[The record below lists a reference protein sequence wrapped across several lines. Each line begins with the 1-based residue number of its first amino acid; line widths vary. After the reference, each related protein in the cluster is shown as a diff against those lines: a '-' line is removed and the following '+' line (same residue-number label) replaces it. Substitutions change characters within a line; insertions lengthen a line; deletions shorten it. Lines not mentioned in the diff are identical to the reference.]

1 LRHPRR
7 IRGIPDGRI
16 RFELDHGRFLFF
28 AKFGNGK
35 RKDGTIASLAMS
47 DFLQGL
53 QTFLRLEPQKMRIFV

>member
-28 AKFGNGK
+28 AKFGKGME
-35 RKDGTIASLAMS
+35 KDGTIASLAMS

-53 QTFLRLEPQKMRIFV
+53 QTFLRQGRKKCVSS